1 MKLFCGFYD
10 LNSKMGLAWERS
22 DGKRGATRFAPFFF
36 KWPYSEDKL
45 KVSDIEEAVRRL
57 RKKSVK
63 PNVVM
68 TQNEADSLNEADKLN
83 GIESEWKIGDEYFV
97 MMAKI

>member
-1 MKLFCGFYD
+1 M
-10 LNSKMGLAWERS
+10 
-22 DGKRGATRFAPFFF
+22 
-36 KWPYSEDKL
+36 